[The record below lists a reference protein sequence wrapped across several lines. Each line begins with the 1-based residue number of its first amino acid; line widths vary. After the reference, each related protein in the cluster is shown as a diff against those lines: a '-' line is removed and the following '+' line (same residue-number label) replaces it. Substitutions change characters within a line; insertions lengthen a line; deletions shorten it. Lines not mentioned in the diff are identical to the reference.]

1 MPLPPVPAPSSG
13 DLNQYALSQVLA
25 PWLVDSYGLVEDGT
39 VVTNTTVETASWF
52 QTIPASYW
60 QPGQSIDLRFIVK
73 CTGVTG
79 TPTLTP
85 RVRLGPSV
93 GSSLVLATVTMASVA
108 ANDYAIF
115 DITLQVQDPGA
126 SSTAR
131 NGGISVKSL
140 AGTSTVAGVYT
151 EPAFDATVS
160 NVVGVSLE
168 WGAASA
174 SNTAKVTLASIAIR
188 RQRP

>member
-1 MPLPPVPAPSSG
+1 MPLPPVPAPSSA
-13 DLNQYALSQVLA
+13 DLNQYALSKVLA
-25 PWLVDSYGLVEDGT
+25 PWLVDSYGIVEDGT
-39 VVTNTTVETASWF
+39 VVTSTTTETASWF

-60 QPGQSIDLRFIVK
+60 QPGQSVDLRFIVK

-115 DITLQVQDPGA
+115 DLTLQVQDPGA
-126 SSTAR
+126 TSVARCGGVTA
-131 NGGISVKSL
+131 KSL
-140 AGTSTVAGVYT
+140 AGTSTLAGAYS

-160 NVVGVSLE
+160 NTLGVSLQ
-168 WGAASA
+168 WDAASA